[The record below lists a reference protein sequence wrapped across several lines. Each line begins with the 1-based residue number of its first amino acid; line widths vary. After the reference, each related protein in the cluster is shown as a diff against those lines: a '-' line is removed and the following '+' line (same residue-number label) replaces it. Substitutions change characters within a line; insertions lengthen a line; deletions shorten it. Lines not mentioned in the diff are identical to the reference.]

1 MNFKNNL
8 IVESATPVL
17 NVVEWSRS
25 CPFPLDGLLLNRM
38 LMLTCPKLLLQGSTT
53 NNAKEE
59 VEKEKM
65 A

>member
-1 MNFKNNL
+1 
-8 IVESATPVL
+8 
-17 NVVEWSRS
+17 
-25 CPFPLDGLLLNRM
+25 M